1 MRLPPLLLPKTANFK
16 PQKEGK
22 KLEVTAGSV
31 FFTAGSVFFFEAKT
45 TQQRAKQP
53 IFDPFNYII
62 I

>member
-31 FFTAGSVFFFEAKT
+31 FFTAGSVFFSAGSVF
-45 TQQRAKQP
+45 
-53 IFDPFNYII
+53 FF
-62 I
+62 